1 MKQLKA
7 IFCKLTRAF
16 QSGAA
21 PPIEEDDD
29 DDDVVV
35 LRAMGRRGKKDETQ
49 DEKVNVC
56 EASVSPAVAKHESRS
71 PVQDKTAIH
80 IHAVPISDPES
91 EPSKPRRI
99 IPTAAASSTSDILHP
114 ASPPKTKKAPSK
126 KKEAPPQPKR
136 HPTVP
141 TETKN
146 RKRKAPSSSSSR
158 TPSSSVDDKNTEKK
172 QAPAAASSPP
182 SQKKK
187 VKKPLPS
194 SSSSRGVQRPKSAPT
209 KVGAMY
215 TAAQTQTRQI
225 ILPPPKHVVAKLIQD
240 FQNRLDNAK
249 KFKKVA
255 STTTTT
261 TTTTTNATP
270 RAVYLEL
277 AHIPPS
283 PYRRTTVDAPK
294 VIWNSINQVWEEFP
308 LGPNDVIFGE
318 GAASNNWKGNEQYRQ
333 ICRAW
338 HHVYNAP
345 HDVISKVQK
354 TTLSGLIVRQIKE
367 ELGGHFLKHDPSID
381 RWCEVTA
388 IQEHTKISR
397 YLRDKNKDPKSRAAK
412 RAKYADS
419 PRYRASNQ
427 QSKKSSTIPNN
438 DEVVDEQAEA
448 TLSLLALA
456 SAKI

>member
-7 IFCKLTRAF
+7 IFCKLSRAF

-29 DDDVVV
+29 DDVVV
-35 LRAMGRRGKKDETQ
+35 LRAMGGRGEDEEETQ
-49 DEKVNVC
+49 DGNFNVC
-56 EASVSPAVAKHESRS
+56 KVSVSFAVANHESQS
-71 PVQDKTAIH
+71 PEQDKVAIH
-80 IHAVPISDPES
+80 SHAVLISDPES
-91 EPSKPRRI
+91 EPSKPRT
-99 IPTAAASSTSDILHP
+99 IPTAAASSTSEDLHP
-114 ASPPKTKKAPSK
+114 ASPPETKKAPSK
-126 KKEAPPQPKR
+126 KKKVPPPPKR
-136 HPTVP
+136 QPTVP
-141 TETKN
+141 TETKK
-146 RKRKAPSSSSSR
+146 RKRKAPSASSPR
-158 TPSSSVDDKNTEKK
+158 NPSSVDDKNAEKK
-172 QAPAAASSPP
+172 QAPAASHPP
-182 SQKKK
+182 SPKKK
-187 VKKPLPS
+187 AKKPLPS
-194 SSSSRGVQRPKSAPT
+194 SSLSSQVTQRPKSAPS
-209 KVGAMY
+209 KFAMY
-215 TAAQTQTRQI
+215 AAAQTQTRQI
-225 ILPPPKHVVAKLIQD
+225 ILPPTKHEVAKLIQD
-240 FQNRLDNAK
+240 FQNRLDKNAK
-249 KFKKVA
+249 DQKGVSA
-255 STTTTT
+255 TTS
-261 TTTTTNATP
+261 NETP

-277 AHIPPS
+277 AHVPPS
-283 PYRRTTVDAPK
+283 RNRRTTVDAPK
-294 VIWNSINQVWEEFP
+294 VIWNAELKVWEEFP

-345 HDVISKVQK
+345 ADIISKVQK

-367 ELGGHFLKHDPSID
+367 ELGGHFLKYDPSID

-427 QSKKSSTIPNN
+427 QSRKSSTIPNN
-438 DEVVDEQAEA
+438 EVVDDQAEA

>member
-7 IFCKLTRAF
+7 IFCKLSRAF

-29 DDDVVV
+29 DDVVV
-35 LRAMGRRGKKDETQ
+35 LRAMGGRGEDEEETQ
-49 DEKVNVC
+49 DGNFNVC
-56 EASVSPAVAKHESRS
+56 KVSVSFAVANHESQP
-71 PVQDKTAIH
+71 PVQDKDAISAH
-80 IHAVPISDPES
+80 VVSISDPES
-91 EPSKPRRI
+91 EPSKPRT
-99 IPTAAASSTSDILHP
+99 IPPTTAAASSSTSAYLLPP
-114 ASPPKTKKAPSK
+114 ASSPPKTKKAPSK
-126 KKEAPPQPKR
+126 KKKAPPPPK
-136 HPTVP
+136 HQPTVP
-141 TETKN
+141 TEPKK
-146 RKRKAPSSSSSR
+146 RKRKAPSSSSAR
-158 TPSSSVDDKNTEKK
+158 TPSSVDDKNAEKK
-172 QAPAAASSPP
+172 QAPAASHPP
-182 SQKKK
+182 SPKKK
-187 VKKPLPS
+187 AKKPLPS
-194 SSSSRGVQRPKSAPT
+194 SSLSSQVTQRPKSAPS
-209 KVGAMY
+209 KFAMY
-215 TAAQTQTRQI
+215 AAAQTQTRQI
-225 ILPPPKHVVAKLIQD
+225 ILPPTKHEVAKLIQD
-240 FQNRLDNAK
+240 FQNRLDKNAK
-249 KFKKVA
+249 DKKGVSA
-255 STTTTT
+255 TTSSE
-261 TTTTTNATP
+261 TP

-283 PYRRTTVDAPK
+283 RNRRTTVDAPK
-294 VIWNSINQVWEEFP
+294 VIWNADLKVWEEFP

-338 HHVYNAP
+338 HHVYNAE
-345 HDVISKVQK
+345 HDIISKVQK

-367 ELGGHFLKHDPSID
+367 ELGGHFLKYDPSID

-427 QSKKSSTIPNN
+427 QSRKSSTIPNN
-438 DEVVDEQAEA
+438 EVVDEQAEA